1 MNQNPREKT
10 RILVL
15 IAMFSTIA
23 FLLQL
28 IEVPVAIQGFKY
40 DFGDIP
46 ALLIGFSMGPIFGVM
61 VELFKNLLHWMVRG
75 DVFGGIGHLM
85 NFLAGASFVA
95 IASKIYWKK
104 KTMKNAIKSMVIAS
118 LISVP
123 IMVATNLIIYP
134 WFFSSTS
141 NSTFAQSFHFMIKVY
156 LIPIVI
162 FNFIKYGIAS
172 GVTFLVYKRIS
183 NFLKSYLPKIVEGGN
198 RQ

>member
-1 MNQNPREKT
+1 MQNSREKT

-28 IEVPVAIQGFKY
+28 LEVPIAIQGFKY
-40 DFGDIP
+40 DFSDIP
-46 ALLIGFSMGPIFGVM
+46 ALLISFSMGPVFGVL

-85 NFLAGASFVA
+85 NFLAGATFVG
-95 IASKIYWKK
+95 IAGKIYWKK
-104 KTMKNAIKSMVIAS
+104 KSMKNAVFSMIIAS
-118 LISVP
+118 IISVP
-123 IMVATNLIIYP
+123 IMVAINLIIYP
-134 WFFSSTS
+134 MFFASV
-141 NSTFAQSFHFMIKVY
+141 NHSTFIQSFNFMIKIY
-156 LIPIVI
+156 LVPIII

-183 NFLKSYLPKIVEGGN
+183 NFLKLYLPKRVEGGN
-198 RQ
+198 NL

>member
-1 MNQNPREKT
+1 MIQTTRDKT
-10 RILVL
+10 RVIVL

-28 IEVPVAIQGFKY
+28 IEIPVAIQGFKY
-40 DFGDIP
+40 DFSDIP
-46 ALLIGFSMGPIFGVM
+46 ALLIGFSMGPIFGVA

-75 DVFGGIGHLM
+75 DVFGGIGHMM

-95 IASKIYWKK
+95 IASKIYWRKK
-104 KTMKNAIKSMVIAS
+104 SMANAIKSMVIAS

-123 IMVATNLIIYP
+123 IMVATNLVIYP
-134 WFFSSTS
+134 WFFSATS
-141 NSTFAQSFHFMIKVY
+141 SSTFMQSFNFMIKVY
-156 LIPIVI
+156 LIPIII

-183 NFLKSYLPKIVEGGN
+183 NFLKLYLPKRVEGGN
-198 RQ
+198 R